1 MTYYGFFDTVP
12 ESPSYKKLFNVARI
26 QLPPNPMVS
35 QRWNKDKKDWVDDNR
50 MIGKATGLEDGL
62 DFREISEAQANSF
75 IKAA

>member
-1 MTYYGFFDTVP
+1 
-12 ESPSYKKLFNVARI
+12 
-26 QLPPNPMVS
+26 
-35 QRWNKDKKDWVDDNR
+35 